1 MADKNL
7 ALQLIIRAKDEATSL
22 FSKVFTA
29 LNDTTNV
36 IAGKVRDAFTGIF
49 GGALSGAM
57 EFEAQLSK
65 VQAKGQFT
73 AATMGELRQVA
84 IDVGAKFGISG
95 TEAAQGMESLA
106 AAGLNAQQIMQTLPS
121 VLALARI
128 EGLSMDAASEKL
140 ANSLTAVGLEFDQAG
155 RMADVLAQ
163 GAIASTTSASALAEA
178 LSTSG
183 QIANSSGLIFE
194 KTAAVLTALAK
205 GGIEG
210 EKAGTS
216 LAAILTQLQNP
227 ASTASIALD
236 KLGISSRDLFTVIGQ
251 LATEGA
257 AANTAI
263 LAFGETAGPGLRA
276 LISQGKSGLDEL
288 TATML
293 DAKGAA
299 QQASDTMSDNL
310 QTALGALGAAWSQVK
325 TSLLEPALKPLAE
338 GAREAAKALND
349 TLASGAL
356 KPVQEAIRSFATNA
370 VQTAKEFTKGFQ
382 FKDAETAL
390 NTLATTAKS
399 AFDTVGEYGKN
410 SANVVSLAYNAL
422 ASGFRAIYSAIA
434 AIAAGAV
441 QTLSEIESVA
451 SKIGLGTQERA
462 NSLAQT
468 AKDIAQSA
476 ETTLAG
482 VTNNAEKIKSAF
494 DGLTATTKATGTA
507 VDDAA
512 TKQARLKQEMANAA
526 DAVGKTREALIAANE
541 EYRNA
546 QARGED
552 LTAALAALKQRTDE
566 HVAALNAQQ
575 TAQQAMTGKMQE
587 AQPAIAAVADS
598 TQKTTEALAALPAPA
613 TEAAARIAEVT
624 KGTQDGVAVQK
635 EYVDGA
641 NYLVKGFADAA
652 QGAKNAAQGHGELN
666 KALLDTAGATD
677 AAQAKT
683 TKLTEEINRVSEA
696 SATWRQG
703 KELNIVVLNSL
714 QNTLES
720 TQAKLVL
727 LEERQRAGEQVDNEI
742 VETKAAVQ
750 QAYNRLSSAIE
761 ENVTQQE
768 RAVDAA
774 QRAAQLGQQEAD
786 INVQR
791 AQSLLDL
798 AKIRGDDNA
807 AAQAENDLTDA
818 TIAKGQN
825 AVAAKEQEI
834 AAYAAL
840 IEATQRK
847 LAFDGELDASDK
859 NQLAVMADKLKAL
872 ELEKQAMQESITAT
886 AEKARA
892 ERDAADAAKAAAQA
906 AKDAADAAKA
916 AAEEQ
921 KHLGDAISTTLGN
934 AQHVIRNLGGDTEKL
949 VARFNELQSIMLS
962 AVNAQ
967 GMVGWMNQIAAVTR
981 EVTQEYTSQKDRLDS
996 LTETLTHFAETG
1008 EMNATV
1014 QQALIQSTGDL
1025 TQRYTILNQQDLSN
1039 LRAALDSANAK
1050 LAKMKQETEDAKTR
1064 LAELNA
1070 ELLSAEGEDTKA
1082 KLLEQQLDY
1091 QKQLAEIKA
1100 QIAEAEA
1107 SGNRELLAT
1116 LNEQLAVL
1124 EKIND
1129 AKVRNIAADTT
1140 GGDTAT
1146 RITTAWTEAGTAIKS
1161 AGAALNEV
1169 YTAADKIS
1177 RVSLLDLHQQ
1187 ITGVTEQAGKL
1198 ASVL

>member
-251 LATEGA
+251 LSEKGA

-356 KPVQEAIRSFATNA
+356 KPVQEGIKAF
-370 VQTAKEFTKGFQ
+370 VTAG
-382 FKDAETAL
+382 
-390 NTLATTAKS
+390 
-399 AFDTVGEYGKN
+399 
-410 SANVVSLAYNAL
+410 VSLAKDFVA
-422 ASGFRAIYSAIA
+422 GFDFTAVGQTMAGLGDSAGKA
-434 AIAAGAV
+434 FAEVKDKMTGMVSDVQAAV
-441 QTLSEIESVA
+441 QKVSDWTTTVFSPVTVAINGYRMAWYLANGETEKAAKVQAELEKTNDAIGRVMGTTAAATAQYGNAVSEA
-451 SKIGLGTQERA
+451 AKKQ
-462 NSLAQT
+462 AQLKT
-468 AKDIAQSA
+468 AQ
-476 ETTLAG
+476 
-482 VTNNAEKIKSAF
+482 
-494 DGLTATTKATGTA
+494 
-507 VDDAA
+507 DAA
-512 TKQARLKQEMANAA
+512 NQAVEA
-526 DAVGKTREALIAANE
+526 TRAALIAANE

-575 TAQQAMTGKMQE
+575 TAQQAMTGQLAA
-587 AQPAIAAVADS
+587 AQPAMSAMADS
-598 TQKTTEALAALPAPA
+598 AQKTTEAIAALPAPA
-613 TEAAARIAEVT
+613 TEAAARIVEIT
-624 KGTQDGVAVQK
+624 KGARDGTTAQK

-641 NYLVKGFADAA
+641 NYLVKSLGDAA
-652 QGAKNAAQGHGELN
+652 QGATSATRGHGELN
-666 KALLDTAGATD
+666 KALIDTAGATES
-677 AAQAKT
+677 AQAKT
-683 TKLTEEINRVSEA
+683 AKLTEEISRVSEA
-696 SATWRQG
+696 SSEWRQG
-703 KELNIVVLNSL
+703 KELNIFVLNSL
-714 QNTLES
+714 QNTLDS
-720 TQAKLVL
+720 TKEKLAL

-750 QAYNRLSSAIE
+750 QAYNRLSSALD

-774 QRAAQLGQQEAD
+774 QRVEQLGQQEAD
-786 INVQR
+786 INIQR

-818 TIAKGQN
+818 NIAKSQA
-825 AVAAKEQEI
+825 AVDAKNQEI
-834 AAYAAL
+834 AAYSAL

-872 ELEKQAMQESITAT
+872 ELEKQAIQESILAT

-934 AQHVIRNLGGDTEKL
+934 AQHVIRNLGGDTDKL
-949 VARFNELQSIMLS
+949 IARFNELQSIMLS
-962 AVNAQ
+962 SVNAQ

-981 EVTQEYTSQKDRLDS
+981 EVTQEYTSQKGRLDS

-1008 EMNATV
+1008 EMNAKV

-1025 TQRYTILNQQDLSN
+1025 TQRYTLLGQQDLSN

-1050 LAKMKQETEDAKTR
+1050 LAKMKQETSDAKVR
-1064 LAELNA
+1064 LIELNA
-1070 ELLSAEGEDTKA
+1070 ELLEARGADQKAAMLRQNLDFETK
-1082 KLLEQQLDY
+1082 
-1091 QKQLAEIKA
+1091 LAEIEN
-1100 QIAEAEA
+1100 QRAEAEA
-1107 SGNRELLAT
+1107 AGNRTLLAILDAQEAT
-1116 LNEQLAVL
+1116 LR
-1124 EKIND
+1124 KIND
-1129 AKVRNIAADTT
+1129 AKIDSIKSDVDSKNALNRLTE
-1140 GGDTAT
+1140 G
-1146 RITTAWTEAGTAIKS
+1146 WTNALTVIRSAGTAMEGIYS
-1161 AGAALNEV
+1161 ASA
-1169 YTAADKIS
+1169 K
-1177 RVSLLDLHQQ
+1177 VSGVDLSNLTNQ
-1187 ITGVTEQAGKL
+1187 IDTIATKAGKL
-1198 ASVL
+1198 KDLI